1 MISAGIGRLHPVF
14 VHLPIGI
21 LLFAALLFFAS
32 KKQRFAN
39 LAAAVAPAL
48 AIGSFFSIL
57 SCITGYLLSISDAYN
72 EDIIFKHQWL
82 GIATALT
89 SVVCYFMYQKKLPL
103 FGPLIIV
110 LTTLI
115 MLTGHYGGTL
125 THGANYLTASFNSST
140 AGSNKKPIAN
150 IDEAVVYTDII
161 EPILAAKCY
170 SCHGQSKQKGK
181 LRLDLPNYIMQGGEE
196 GKVLTPYQPGSSEM
210 INRILLPTANEDHMP
225 PVQKPQLTKDEV
237 ALLHWWIESGA
248 NFTAAVK
255 NTKQTSTIKGLLAS
269 FSGGASTNNNDDGSS
284 VGANASNQAASIL
297 PSKNASPIAAD
308 VLAQLNKEGISVVP
322 VIHGSNYVRSN
333 LIGVEKI
340 TTHTIDLLSTISD
353 QLLQLNASFT
363 GITNEHLTA
372 LSNCKQLKQLF
383 LNSTAI
389 TDKGLNALASL
400 ENLET
405 LSIAQ
410 TKTTA
415 AGINDLSAL
424 KKLKKVFLYGT
435 GFTKGSLAQL
445 QQKIQG
451 LKIDTGGYKIPILVT
466 DTTEAK
472 APEVTTN

>member
-72 EDIIFKHQWL
+72 EAIIFKHQWL

-89 SVVCYFMYQKKLPL
+89 SIVSYFMYQKKSAM
-103 FGPLIIV
+103 FGTLIIV

-115 MLTGHYGGTL
+115 MVTGHYGGTL
-125 THGANYLTASFNSST
+125 THGADYLTASFNST
-140 AGSNKKPIAN
+140 TETKKVIAN

-161 EPILAAKCY
+161 EPILATKCY
-170 SCHGQSKQKGK
+170 SCHGESKQKGK

-210 INRILLPTANEDHMP
+210 INRILLPSANEDHMP
-225 PVQKPQLTKDEV
+225 PLQKPQLTKDEV

-255 NTKQTSTIKGLLAS
+255 NTKQTAAIKGLLAS
-269 FSGGASTNNNDDGSS
+269 FSNGT
-284 VGANASNQAASIL
+284 NASNQAASIL
-297 PSKNASPIAAD
+297 PSKNANPIAAD
-308 VLAQLNKEGISVVP
+308 ILAQLNKEGISVVP
-322 VIHGSNYVRSN
+322 VVNGSNYVRAN

-340 TTHTIDLLSTISD
+340 TTHTIELLSTISD
-353 QLLQLNASFT
+353 QLLQLNASYT
-363 GITNEHLTA
+363 GITNEHLKG

-389 TDKGLNALASL
+389 TDKGLNALAGL

-405 LSIAQ
+405 LSITQ
-410 TKTTA
+410 TKTTE
-415 AGINDLSAL
+415 AGINGLSSL
-424 KKLKKVFLYGT
+424 KNLKKVFLYGT
-435 GFTKGSLAQL
+435 GFTKGSLTQL

-472 APEVTTN
+472 APEVKTN

>member
-32 KKQRFAN
+32 KKQKFAN

-82 GIATALT
+82 GIATAVT
-89 SVVCYFMYQKKLPL
+89 SIVCYFMYQKKSAM
-103 FGPLIIV
+103 FGTLIIV

-115 MLTGHYGGTL
+115 MVTGHYGGTL
-125 THGANYLTASFNSST
+125 THGADYLTASFNST
-140 AGSNKKPIAN
+140 TETKKVIAN

-161 EPILAAKCY
+161 EPILATKCY

-196 GKVLTPYQPGSSEM
+196 GKVLTPYQPGSSEI

-255 NTKQTSTIKGLLAS
+255 NTKQTAAIKGLLAS
-269 FSGGASTNNNDDGSS
+269 FSSGDATAAEQTKLPTKKVSAISS
-284 VGANASNQAASIL
+284 DIL
-297 PSKNASPIAAD
+297 SA
-308 VLAQLNKEGISVVP
+308 LTKEGITVVP
-322 VIHGSNYVRSN
+322 VVHGSNYVRAN

-340 TTHTIDLLSTISD
+340 TTHTIELLSTISD

-363 GITNEHLTA
+363 GITNEHLNA
-372 LSNCKQLKQLF
+372 LSNCKTLKQLF

-389 TDKGLNALASL
+389 TDKGLNALAGL

-405 LSIAQ
+405 LSITQ
-410 TKTTA
+410 TKTTE
-415 AGINDLSAL
+415 AGINGLSSLKNL
-424 KKLKKVFLYGT
+424 KKFFLYGT
-435 GFTKGSLAQL
+435 GFTKGSLTQL

-451 LKIDTGGYKIPILVT
+451 LIIDTGGYKIPILVT

-472 APEVTTN
+472 APEVKTN

>member
-1 MISAGIGRLHPVF
+1 MMSTGIGRLHPVF

-39 LAAAVAPAL
+39 LSAAVAPAL

-82 GIATALT
+82 GIATAIT
-89 SVVCYFMYQKKLPL
+89 SVVCYFMYQKKLPI
-103 FGPLIIV
+103 FGALIIV

-115 MLTGHYGGTL
+115 MVTGHYGGTL
-125 THGANYLTASFNSST
+125 THGADYLTDSFNSSR
-140 AGSNKKPIAN
+140 AGSNKKTIAN
-150 IDEAVVYTDII
+150 ISEAIVYKDII
-161 EPILAAKCY
+161 EPILATKCY
-170 SCHGQSKQKGK
+170 GCHGESKQKGK
-181 LRLDLPNYIMQGGEE
+181 LRLDLPNYIVQGGEE

-225 PVQKPQLTKDEV
+225 PVQKPQITKDEI

-255 NTKQTSTIKGLLAS
+255 NTKQTAAIKGLLAS
-269 FSGGASTNNNDDGSS
+269 FSNGASNDGDGSNE
-284 VGANASNQAASIL
+284 VAGIL
-297 PSKNASPIAAD
+297 PSKNASPIASD
-308 VLAQLNKEGISVVP
+308 ILAQLNKEGI
-322 VIHGSNYVRSN
+322 VIIPIVNGSNYVRAN

-340 TTHTIDLLSTISD
+340 TTHTFELLSTIPD

-363 GITNEHLTA
+363 TITNEHISA

-389 TDKGLNALASL
+389 TDKGLTALAAF

-410 TKTTA
+410 TKTTE
-415 AGINDLSAL
+415 AGINGLSAL
-424 KKLKKVFLYGT
+424 KKLKKIYLYGT
-435 GFTKGSLAQL
+435 GFTKSSLTQL

-472 APEVTTN
+472 APVVKAN

>member
-32 KKQRFAN
+32 KKQKFAN

-89 SVVCYFMYQKKLPL
+89 SIVCYFMYQKKSAM
-103 FGPLIIV
+103 FGTLIIV

-115 MLTGHYGGTL
+115 MVTGHYGGTL
-125 THGANYLTASFNSST
+125 THGADYLTASFNST
-140 AGSNKKPIAN
+140 TETKKIIAN

-161 EPILAAKCY
+161 EPILATKCY

-196 GKVLTPYQPGSSEM
+196 GKVLTPYQPGSSEI

-255 NTKQTSTIKGLLAS
+255 NTKQTAAIKGLLAS
-269 FSGGASTNNNDDGSS
+269 FSSGDATAAEQTKLPTKKVSAISS
-284 VGANASNQAASIL
+284 DIL
-297 PSKNASPIAAD
+297 SA
-308 VLAQLNKEGISVVP
+308 LTKEGITVVP
-322 VIHGSNYVRSN
+322 VVHGSNYVRAN

-340 TTHTIDLLSTISD
+340 TTHTIELLSTISD

-363 GITNEHLTA
+363 GITNEYLNA
-372 LSNCKQLKQLF
+372 LSNCKTLKQLF

-389 TDKGLNALASL
+389 TDKGLIALAGL

-405 LSIAQ
+405 LSITQ
-410 TKTTA
+410 TKTTE
-415 AGINDLSAL
+415 AGINGLSSL
-424 KKLKKVFLYGT
+424 KNLKKVFLYGT
-435 GFTKGSLAQL
+435 GFTKGSLTQL

-451 LKIDTGGYKIPILVT
+451 LIIDTGGYKIPILVT

-472 APEVTTN
+472 APEVKTN

>member
-32 KKQRFAN
+32 KKQKFAN

-82 GIATALT
+82 GIATAVT
-89 SVVCYFMYQKKLPL
+89 SIVCYFMYQKKSAM
-103 FGPLIIV
+103 FGTLIIV

-115 MLTGHYGGTL
+115 MVTGHYGGTL
-125 THGANYLTASFNSST
+125 THGADYLTASFNST
-140 AGSNKKPIAN
+140 TETKKVIAN

-161 EPILAAKCY
+161 EPILATKCY

-196 GKVLTPYQPGSSEM
+196 GKVLTPYQPGSSEI

-255 NTKQTSTIKGLLAS
+255 NTKQTAAIKGLLAS
-269 FSGGASTNNNDDGSS
+269 FSSGDATAAEQTKLPTKKVSAISS
-284 VGANASNQAASIL
+284 DIL
-297 PSKNASPIAAD
+297 SA
-308 VLAQLNKEGISVVP
+308 LTKEGITVVP
-322 VIHGSNYVRSN
+322 VVHGSNYVRAN

-340 TTHTIDLLSTISD
+340 TTHTIELLSTISD

-363 GITNEHLTA
+363 GITNEHLNA
-372 LSNCKQLKQLF
+372 LSNCKTLKQLF

-389 TDKGLNALASL
+389 TDKGLNALAGL

-405 LSIAQ
+405 LSITQ
-410 TKTTA
+410 TKTTE
-415 AGINDLSAL
+415 AGINGLSSL
-424 KKLKKVFLYGT
+424 KNLKKVFLYGT
-435 GFTKGSLAQL
+435 GFTKGSLTQL

-472 APEVTTN
+472 APEVKTN

>member
-1 MISAGIGRLHPVF
+1 MIQMISAGIGRLHPVF

-21 LLFAALLFFAS
+21 LLFATLLFFAS

-82 GIATALT
+82 GIATAVT
-89 SVVCYFMYQKKLPL
+89 SVVSYFMYQKKSAM

-115 MLTGHYGGTL
+115 MVTGHYGGTL
-125 THGANYLTASFNSST
+125 THGANYLTTSFNNST
-140 AGSNKKPIAN
+140 TETKKVIAN

-161 EPILAAKCY
+161 EPILATKCY

-255 NTKQTSTIKGLLAS
+255 NTKQTAAIKGLLAS
-269 FSGGASTNNNDDGSS
+269 YSN
-284 VGANASNQAASIL
+284 GANTSNQAASIL

-308 VLAQLNKEGISVVP
+308 ILAQLNKEGISVVP
-322 VIHGSNYVRSN
+322 VVHGSNYVRAN

-340 TTHTIDLLSTISD
+340 TTHTIELLSTISD
-353 QLLQLNASFT
+353 QLLQLNASYT

-389 TDKGLNALASL
+389 TDKGLNALAGL

-405 LSIAQ
+405 LSITQ
-410 TKTTA
+410 TKTTE
-415 AGINDLSAL
+415 AGINGLGSL
-424 KKLKKVFLYGT
+424 KNLKKVFLYGT
-435 GFTKGSLAQL
+435 GFTKGSLTQL
-445 QQKIQG
+445 QKKIQG
-451 LKIDTGGYKIPILVT
+451 LIIDTGGYKIPILVT

-472 APEVTTN
+472 APEVKTN

>member
-32 KKQRFAN
+32 KKQKFAN

-89 SVVCYFMYQKKLPL
+89 SIVCYFMYQKKSAM
-103 FGPLIIV
+103 FGTLIIV

-115 MLTGHYGGTL
+115 MVTGHYGGTL
-125 THGANYLTASFNSST
+125 THGADYLTASFNST
-140 AGSNKKPIAN
+140 TETKKVIAN

-161 EPILAAKCY
+161 EPILATKCY

-255 NTKQTSTIKGLLAS
+255 NTKQTAAIKGLLAS
-269 FSGGASTNNNDDGSS
+269 FSSGDATAAEQTKLPTKKLSAISS
-284 VGANASNQAASIL
+284 DIL
-297 PSKNASPIAAD
+297 SA
-308 VLAQLNKEGISVVP
+308 LTKERITVVP
-322 VIHGSNYVRSN
+322 VVHGSNYVRAN

-340 TTHTIDLLSTISD
+340 TTHTIELLSAISD

-363 GITNEHLTA
+363 GITNEHLNA
-372 LSNCKQLKQLF
+372 LSNCKTLKQLF

-389 TDKGLNALASL
+389 TDKGLNALAGL

-405 LSIAQ
+405 LSITQ
-410 TKTTA
+410 TKTTE
-415 AGINDLSAL
+415 AGINGLSSL
-424 KKLKKVFLYGT
+424 KNLKKVFLYGT
-435 GFTKGSLAQL
+435 GFTKGSLTQL

-451 LKIDTGGYKIPILVT
+451 LIIDTGGYKIPILVT

-472 APEVTTN
+472 APEVKTN

>member
-32 KKQRFAN
+32 KKQKFAN

-82 GIATALT
+82 GIATAVT
-89 SVVCYFMYQKKLPL
+89 SIVCYFMYQKKSAM
-103 FGPLIIV
+103 FGTLIIV

-115 MLTGHYGGTL
+115 MVTGHYGGTL
-125 THGANYLTASFNSST
+125 THGADYLTASFNST
-140 AGSNKKPIAN
+140 TETKKVIAN

-161 EPILAAKCY
+161 EPILATKCY

-196 GKVLTPYQPGSSEM
+196 GKVLTPYQPGSSEI

-255 NTKQTSTIKGLLAS
+255 NTKQTAAIKGLLAS
-269 FSGGASTNNNDDGSS
+269 FSSGDATAAEQTKLPTKKVSAISS
-284 VGANASNQAASIL
+284 DIL
-297 PSKNASPIAAD
+297 SA
-308 VLAQLNKEGISVVP
+308 LTKEGITVVP
-322 VIHGSNYVRSN
+322 VVHGSNYVRAN

-340 TTHTIDLLSTISD
+340 TTHTIELLSTISD

-363 GITNEHLTA
+363 GITNEHLNA
-372 LSNCKQLKQLF
+372 LSNCKTLKQLF

-389 TDKGLNALASL
+389 TDKGLNALAGL

-405 LSIAQ
+405 LSITQ
-410 TKTTA
+410 TKTTE
-415 AGINDLSAL
+415 AGINGLSSL
-424 KKLKKVFLYGT
+424 KNLKKVFLYGT
-435 GFTKGSLAQL
+435 GFTKGSLTQL

-451 LKIDTGGYKIPILVT
+451 LIIDTGGYKIPILVT

-472 APEVTTN
+472 APEVKTN

>member
-1 MISAGIGRLHPVF
+1 MIQMMSAGIGRLHPVF

-21 LLFAALLFFAS
+21 LLFAALLFFVS

-39 LAAAVAPAL
+39 MSLAVAPAL
-48 AIGSFFSIL
+48 AIGSFFSVL

-82 GIATALT
+82 GITTAVT
-89 SVVCYFMYQKKLPL
+89 SVICYFMYQKKQPL

-115 MLTGHYGGTL
+115 MVTGHYGGTL
-125 THGANYLTASFNSST
+125 THGADYLTASFNKST
-140 AGSNKKPIAN
+140 SDTKKVIAN

-161 EPILAAKCY
+161 EPILATKCY
-170 SCHGQSKQKGK
+170 SCHGESKQKGK
-181 LRLDLPNYIMQGGEE
+181 LRLDLPNYIVHGGEE
-196 GKVLTPYQPGSSEM
+196 GKVLTPYQPGSSEI
-210 INRILLPTANEDHMP
+210 INRLLLPTSNEEHMP

-255 NTKQTSTIKGLLAS
+255 NTKQTAAIKGLLAS
-269 FSGGASTNNNDDGSS
+269 FSNGAGGDDGANTSS
-284 VGANASNQAASIL
+284 GASIL
-297 PSKNASPIAAD
+297 PTKNASPIASD
-308 VLAQLNKEGISVVP
+308 ILAQLNKEGIVVVP
-322 VIHGSNYVRSN
+322 VVNGSNYVRAN
-333 LIGVEKI
+333 LIGVENLSAQ
-340 TTHTIDLLSTISD
+340 TFQLLAKISD

-363 GITNEHLTA
+363 AITNEHLSL

-389 TDKGLNALASL
+389 TDKGLNALVAF

-410 TKTTA
+410 TKTTE
-415 AGINDLSAL
+415 AGINGLSAL
-424 KKLKKVFLYGT
+424 KKLKKVYLYGT
-435 GFTKGSLAQL
+435 GYTKGSLTQL

-451 LKIDTGGYKIPILVT
+451 LKIDTGGYKLPVLAT
-466 DTTEAK
+466 DTTEATAPVVK
-472 APEVTTN
+472 AN